1 MRYRDYFKK
10 YYGIEFSK
18 KYEIHHIDLNHNN
31 DDITNLMLIPK
42 DLHEKYHKAVANYN
56 YIRLLSNSKSILN
69 VKICGNMASN
79 NLYNMEI
86 IADLI
91 EVLRECN
98 KWYDYKMFLDGKL
111 GNIHNINIER

>member
-56 YIRLLSNSKSILN
+56 CLLSNNKSILD
-69 VKICGNMASN
+69 VKICGNMLSN
-79 NLYNMEI
+79 NIYNMEI

-91 EVLRECN
+91 EVLQECN